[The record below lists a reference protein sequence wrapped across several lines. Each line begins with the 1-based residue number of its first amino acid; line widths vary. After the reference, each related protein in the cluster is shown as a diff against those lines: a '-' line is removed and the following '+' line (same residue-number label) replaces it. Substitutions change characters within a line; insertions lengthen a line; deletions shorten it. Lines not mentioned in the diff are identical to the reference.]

1 MELLQLLKRIFETEL
16 SEDILHSIPV
26 MDFKAGS
33 TLLKTGDTIR
43 IMPLVIE
50 GYVRVFFTDAEGHD
64 ILLYYITPLESC
76 AMTFSACLI
85 SGKSEVNAV
94 CDEDTKLL
102 AIPVDKMNLWL
113 SKYQSWKEFTMMTVR
128 NRFSELV
135 KTIDSISFKKLD
147 ERVWQYLS
155 DRAQLLNSRIL
166 TLTHQQIA
174 DDLGSSRVA
183 ISRLLKALEH
193 EGKLVLYRN
202 QIRLMPDM

>member
-1 MELLQLLKRIFETEL
+1 MELLPLLQRIFETEL
-16 SEDILHSIPV
+16 CKDIQNSIPV
-26 MDFKAGS
+26 IEFEAGT
-33 TLLKTGDTIR
+33 TLLKSGDTIR
-43 IMPLVIE
+43 IMPFVLE
-50 GYVRVFFTDAEGHD
+50 GFVRVFFTDAEGHE

-94 CDEDTKLL
+94 CDENTRLL
-102 AIPVDKMNLWL
+102 AIPVDKMNIWL
-113 SKYQSWKEFTMMTVR
+113 SQYQSWKEFTMLTVR

-147 ERVWQYLS
+147 ERIWHYLV
-155 DRAQLLNSRIL
+155 DRCHLQKSRIL

-183 ISRLLKALEH
+183 ISRLLKTLEQD
-193 EGKLVLYRN
+193 GKLVLYRN